1 MTDLKWY
8 RVGAVS
14 GFLFVVMQFV
24 GFGIGGA
31 SRGFERVTLTSTDA
45 AVTEAISEVVPSA
58 VWIGGY
64 VEVLAYLLFG
74 VFAGWL
80 GVTLSGYEP
89 APRWASAS
97 VGAAGLLVVATSF
110 IGYATEA
117 AAYYRA
123 GRGIEHGIA
132 RALLDGGNF
141 AYALAWGGLAVFL
154 VAAAAVGLRM
164 RAFPRWLALLG
175 IVLAATF
182 LVALAVPETAVGEF
196 ADLVFWVWVVGVTI
210 ALIRRGPA
218 QATQPP

>member
-1 MTDLKWY
+1 M
-8 RVGAVS
+8 GAAS
-14 GFLFVVMQFV
+14 GFLFVVLQFV

-58 VWIGGY
+58 VWMGGY
-64 VEVLAYLLFG
+64 VEVLAYLLFA
-74 VFAGWL
+74 VFAVWF
-80 GVTLSGYEP
+80 GVALSGYEP

-123 GRGIEHGIA
+123 GQGIDLGVA
-132 RALLDGGNF
+132 RALLDSGNF
-141 AYALAWGGLAVFL
+141 AYSLAWGGLAVFL
-154 VAAAAVGLRM
+154 AAAGAVGLRT
-164 RAFPRWLALLG
+164 RAFPRWLALLAV
-175 IVLAATF
+175 VLAATF
-182 LVALAVPETAVGEF
+182 LVALAVPTTDVGEV
-196 ADLVFWVWVVGVTI
+196 ADLVFWAWVIGVTI

-218 QATQPP
+218 PAEDLILPD